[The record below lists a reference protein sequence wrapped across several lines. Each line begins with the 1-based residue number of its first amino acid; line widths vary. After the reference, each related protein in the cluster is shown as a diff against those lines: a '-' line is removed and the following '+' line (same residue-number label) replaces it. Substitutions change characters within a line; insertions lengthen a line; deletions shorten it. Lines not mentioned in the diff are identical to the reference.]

1 MGFNDGIILTYN
13 QWIGLLGKILTGN
26 PWVFTMKKIWGFY
39 HEIYGFFTM
48 KISPKP
54 IHWYNQSWNNLNEFS
69 GSTLLSLKE
78 SDENL
83 NDNKNNHN
91 DDKTNI
97 SNEIWWW

>member
-1 MGFNDGIILTYN
+1 
-13 QWIGLLGKILTGN
+13 
-26 PWVFTMKKIWGFY
+26 
-39 HEIYGFFTM
+39 M

-97 SNEIWWW
+97 SNEIWW